1 MITAVAAGVAHP
13 VVAGLLGLGSA
24 GLAGGVVAMTWSGHT
39 RQIRLAEVLAR
50 RQVMPAPAAPTA
62 VAEPAGPA
70 LDDEPDPAALGH
82 EPAEPG
88 HRRPAGPNGRGP
100 AGPNGR
106 GPTGPNGRGPSG
118 REQTGTGGRGLTGP
132 DEAARAP

>member
-1 MITAVAAGVAHP
+1 MIPAVGAGVGPP

-24 GLAGGVVAMTWSGHT
+24 GLAGGVVAMTWSVHT

-50 RQVMPAPAAPTA
+50 RQFMPAPAAPTA
-62 VAEPAGPA
+62 VAEAAGPA
-70 LDDEPDPAALGH
+70 LDGEPDPAALGH

-88 HRRPAGPNGRGP
+88 RRRSAGPNGRGP

-118 REQTGTGGRGLTGP
+118 REQTG
-132 DEAARAP
+132 